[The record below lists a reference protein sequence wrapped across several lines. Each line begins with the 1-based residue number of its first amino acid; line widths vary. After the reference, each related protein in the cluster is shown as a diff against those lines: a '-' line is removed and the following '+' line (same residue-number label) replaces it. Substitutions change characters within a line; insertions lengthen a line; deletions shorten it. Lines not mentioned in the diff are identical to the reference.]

1 MLKNLIIYIILGYA
15 FFSVFAYFFSNK
27 IIFVP
32 PRSGYQDDNN
42 ILKLHTQN
50 GAIISAIYLNNKNA
64 KYTILIS
71 HGNAEDIGYMLP
83 FLREIYNHN
92 FSVFAYDYQGYGT
105 STGTPTEQHVYYDIN
120 AAYEY
125 LAKNLHISPKNIIA
139 YGTSVGAA
147 AAIDLA
153 AREPVAAIIAQS
165 PFVTAFRVV
174 THIPLLPFDKFN
186 NLAKIDKTNCPIL
199 IIHGTNDKIVPF
211 WHGQKL
217 YQKALEP
224 KQYLWVKG
232 AGHNDL
238 TYVSGNNLWEAINKF
253 VTDKLK

>member
-1 MLKNLIIYIILGYA
+1 MLKNLIIYIILGYT
-15 FFSVFAYFFSNK
+15 FFILFAYFFANRM
-27 IIFVP
+27 IFFP
-32 PRSGYQDDNN
+32 PRASYQDANN
-42 ILKLHTQN
+42 ILKLHTQT

-64 KYTILIS
+64 KYTLLIS

-83 FLREIYNHN
+83 FLKELYQHN

-105 STGTPTEQHVYYDIN
+105 STGTPSEQHTYQDSN

-125 LAKNLHISPKNIIA
+125 LTKNLHIPANNIIA

-147 AAIDLA
+147 VAIDLA
-153 AREPVAAIIAQS
+153 TRKPVAAVIAQS
-165 PFVTAFRVV
+165 PFVTAFRVL

-186 NLAKIDKTNCPIL
+186 NLAKIDKINCPIL

-217 YQKALEP
+217 YQKAREP
-224 KQYLWVKG
+224 KQYLWVTD

-238 TYVSGNNLWEAINKF
+238 IYVAGNTLWQAIAKF
-253 VTDKLK
+253 VNNEIK